1 MGPARPAA
9 PAELR
14 RSICLTVCG
23 RSWGSG
29 ASLSGAAEPGA
40 APVRDWLRGLTR
52 EARRQ
57 IGWDIGLVQ
66 VRWPVGRPLV
76 GRLGGG
82 LCEVRTTFDKN
93 EYRVFFYIE
102 REQVVVVHSTMVLV
116 HGIHKKTQKTP
127 AADLALAQRR
137 MKDGT

>member
-1 MGPARPAA
+1 MSEDGPTPRRLG
-9 PAELR
+9 LR
-14 RSICLTVCG
+14 FYRTPDRG
-23 RSWGSG
+23 G
-29 ASLSGAAEPGA
+29 ASPRLAS
-40 APVRDWLRGLTR
+40 RTYR

-66 VRWPVGRPLV
+66 ERWPIGRPLV
-76 GRLGGG
+76 GKLGGG

-127 AADLALAQRR
+127 PADLALAQRR
-137 MKDGT
+137 MKEGT

>member
-1 MGPARPAA
+1 MSEDGPTPCR
-9 PAELR
+9 LGIR
-14 RSICLTVCG
+14 F
-23 RSWGSG
+23 
-29 ASLSGAAEPGA
+29 LSNAGQG
-40 APVRDWLRGLTR
+40 APVRDWLRGLAR

-57 IGWDIGLVQ
+57 IGRDIGLVQ
-66 VRWPVGRPLV
+66 ERWPVGRPLV

-102 REQVVVVHSTMVLV
+102 REQVLVVHSTMVLV

-137 MKDGT
+137 MKEDT

>member
-1 MGPARPAA
+1 MSEDGPTPRRLG
-9 PAELR
+9 LR
-14 RSICLTVCG
+14 FYRT
-23 RSWGSG
+23 
-29 ASLSGAAEPGA
+29 PGGT
-40 APVRDWLRGLTR
+40 APVRDWLRGLTDK
-52 EARRQ
+52 ARRQ

-66 VRWPVGRPLV
+66 ERWPIGRPLV
-76 GRLGGG
+76 GKLGGG

-102 REQVVVVHSTMVLV
+102 REQAVVVHSTMVLV

-137 MKDGT
+137 MKEGT

>member
-1 MGPARPAA
+1 M
-9 PAELR
+9 
-14 RSICLTVCG
+14 
-23 RSWGSG
+23 
-29 ASLSGAAEPGA
+29 
-40 APVRDWLRGLTR
+40 
-52 EARRQ
+52 
-57 IGWDIGLVQ
+57 VQ
-66 VRWPVGRPLV
+66 ERWPIGRPLV
-76 GRLGGG
+76 GKLGGG

-137 MKDGT
+137 MKENT

>member
-1 MGPARPAA
+1 VSEDGPTPRRLGLRFYRTPA
-9 PAELR
+9 
-14 RSICLTVCG
+14 
-23 RSWGSG
+23 
-29 ASLSGAAEPGA
+29 GA
-40 APVRDWLRGLTR
+40 APVRDWLRGLTH

-57 IGWDIGLVQ
+57 IGWDVGLVQ
-66 VRWPVGRPLV
+66 ERWPVGRPLV

-116 HGIHKKTQKTP
+116 TGFTRRRRKRR
-127 AADLALAQRR
+127 QRTSR
-137 MKDGT
+137 SLSVA

>member
-1 MGPARPAA
+1 VSEDGPTPRRLG
-9 PAELR
+9 LR
-14 RSICLTVCG
+14 FYRTPV
-23 RSWGSG
+23 
-29 ASLSGAAEPGA
+29 GA
-40 APVRDWLRGLTR
+40 APVRDWLRGLAR
-52 EARRQ
+52 EARRE
-57 IGWDIGLVQ
+57 IGWDIGQVQ
-66 VRWPVGRPLV
+66 ERWPV

-137 MKDGT
+137 MKEDT